1 MKRIHIIAA
10 TALALA
16 VACFAAS
23 RHLSGKLADKMF
35 ETDISTTTPLC
46 ENNSQ
51 KSTPNTNC
59 KHKMKNK
66 AATTDPK
73 TDATEKIQI
82 YTSKQDIGHIGISDG
97 KSSDNPE
104 DNIFEVVL
112 PKQVSNKP

>member
-23 RHLSGKLADKMF
+23 RHLSGKSADKMF

-51 KSTPNTNC
+51 KSTPNT
-59 KHKMKNK
+59 
-66 AATTDPK
+66 T
-73 TDATEKIQI
+73 
-82 YTSKQDIGHIGISDG
+82 
-97 KSSDNPE
+97 
-104 DNIFEVVL
+104 
-112 PKQVSNKP
+112 VSIK